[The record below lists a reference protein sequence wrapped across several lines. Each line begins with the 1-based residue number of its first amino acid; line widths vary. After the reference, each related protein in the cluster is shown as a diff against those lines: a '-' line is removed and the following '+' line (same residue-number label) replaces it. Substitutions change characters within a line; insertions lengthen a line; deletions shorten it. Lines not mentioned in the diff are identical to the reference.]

1 MVRTRHRNDVSD
13 EAVVQSASQ
22 TEKVSLLW
30 DYGGSCYKGRETEE
44 AGRSFNFDNEN
55 LLQEVKNMKDDE
67 KVSWFSVWCIG
78 GLFPERNIKL
88 YRFKMPLGTMTQHVW
103 EPAPYW
109 GMEEKIIA
117 TEAV

>member
-1 MVRTRHRNDVSD
+1 M
-13 EAVVQSASQ
+13 
-22 TEKVSLLW
+22 
-30 DYGGSCYKGRETEE
+30 EE
-44 AGRSFNFDNEN
+44 AATRVGKRKRLEDLGERKKKRHSPPPNQVNFDKEN

-78 GLFPERNIKL
+78 GLFPEKNIKL
-88 YRFKMPLGTMTQHVW
+88 YTFKMPLGTMRQHVC